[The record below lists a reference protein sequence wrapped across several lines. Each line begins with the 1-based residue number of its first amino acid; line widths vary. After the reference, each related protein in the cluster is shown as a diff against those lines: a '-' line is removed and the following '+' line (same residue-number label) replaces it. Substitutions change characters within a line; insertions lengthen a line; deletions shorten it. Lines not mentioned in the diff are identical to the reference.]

1 MRISLIV
8 IGKTSA
14 PWLREGIQEY
24 VGRLA
29 RYAPFRYVEL
39 PDAKLRSSKPS
50 PDQLKAAEAP
60 ILIKALADAD
70 HVVLLDEHGK
80 QPRSVELAK
89 WMEDR
94 HHRGIRH
101 LALVIGGAYGFAPD
115 VKAKANEKL
124 ALSSLTFSH
133 QMIRLLAVEQLYRAQ
148 TILRGEPYHHE

>member
-50 PDQLKAAEAP
+50 PDQLQAAEAP
-60 ILIKALADAD
+60 ILIKALADAG
-70 HVVLLDEHGK
+70 VLAGL
-80 QPRSVELAK
+80 PRPLAAQ
-89 WMEDR
+89 
-94 HHRGIRH
+94 
-101 LALVIGGAYGFAPD
+101 LA
-115 VKAKANEKL
+115 
-124 ALSSLTFSH
+124 
-133 QMIRLLAVEQLYRAQ
+133 AQ
-148 TILRGEPYHHE
+148 TILGAGELLVTGQSAAELRAAAGL